1 MASSAPAP
9 DVVVLAGG
17 SGRRMGGVDK
27 PSLYVGQSTLLDRVL
42 CAVPDA
48 ARVVVVGPFRST
60 CRSVQWT
67 REDPAGAGPV
77 AALAAG
83 LPLVRSEHVLLLA
96 ADLPHL
102 TTATLEAL
110 TAAVST
116 SCADG
121 VVLVDESGRQQY
133 LCSAWRTSALLAVDL
148 AVPRL
153 KDVVAQLTVDLL
165 TVAVAPGSPR
175 PWYDCDTPEDLEAAR
190 VMA

>member
-1 MASSAPAP
+1 MAKSAPPP

-27 PSLYVGQSTLLDRVL
+27 PSLYVGRSTLLDRVL
-42 CAVPDA
+42 LAVPDL

-60 CRSVQWT
+60 GRSVQWT
-67 REDPAGAGPV
+67 REDPAGTGPV

-83 LPLVRSEHVLLLA
+83 LELVTSDHVVLLA

-102 TTATLEAL
+102 TTPTVEAL
-110 TAAVST
+110 TAAVADSR
-116 SCADG
+116 ADG
-121 VVLVDESGRQQY
+121 VVLVDDTGRQQY
-133 LCSAWRTSALLAVDL
+133 LCSAWRTAALRGADL
-148 AVPRL
+148 SVPRL

-165 TVAVAPGSPR
+165 SVPVAPGSPL

-190 VMA
+190 EIA